1 MILRT
6 GINNINRILSN
17 TGMRRLSERTGA
29 NFTAGSIKNTVG
41 DIIEITSKRRQALTQ
56 YNSAGERKSLY
67 NFKSDGSIQINPRK
81 YGSED
86 LMFLDHIKNGRYIPA
101 KTFPEGTAGITREAQ
116 EQSNRLAGSIIPE
129 TERLMD
135 GFRYN
140 GASAVFD
147 KSGKNI
153 SRFRNG
159 NQEIDIIDRNLDK
172 TLAKTIE
179 AFKQRIAGKNYS
191 EKEKIDELM
200 KFVDEVFSVNPS
212 GSATEQLVSRMHN
225 PNLRETFLGDI
236 INSGAGVCRHRSLL
250 TKVLGD
256 EIGLKTRIIQG
267 QYGTGGHAWNE
278 IVTSKGE
285 TFLFDGMHGN
295 IFDVTNPSKNL
306 TPQVFNYRI
315 SDALNAEKTVQ
326 KYFDK
331 DSTAGLIYRSLGNRL
346 PVNTNIA
353 KLTPSQDGYIITPL
367 SDKVKVNGKSID
379 SETKVLK
386 GDWVQLKDISFE
398 II

>member
-1 MILRT
+1 MLLRI
-6 GINNINRILSN
+6 GMNNISRIFTASGSKALNGHS
-17 TGMRRLSERTGA
+17 GIR
-29 NFTAGSIKNTVG
+29 FTAGRLERTAG
-41 DIIEITSKRRQALTQ
+41 DFVELTSKRRQALMQ
-56 YNSAGERKSLY
+56 YNAAGERKLLY
-67 NFKSDGSIQINPRK
+67 NFKKDGSIETVQRK

-86 LMFLDHIKNGRYIPA
+86 LDFLEHVRNGKYVSP
-101 KTFPEGTAGITREAQ
+101 KTLPEGTAGITQEAL
-116 EQSNRLAGSIIPE
+116 EQSNRLSCNIIPE
-129 TERLMD
+129 TEKLTD

-140 GASAVFD
+140 GVQAVFD
-147 KSGKNI
+147 RNGRNI

-159 NQEIDIIDRNLDK
+159 NQEIDIIDRNQDK
-172 TLAKTIE
+172 ILADTIKT
-179 AFKQRIAGKNYS
+179 FKQRLAGKNCS

-212 GSATEQLVSRMHN
+212 GAETEKLVSRMHN
-225 PNLRETFLGDI
+225 PNLQEVFLGDI

-267 QYGTGGHAWNE
+267 QYANGGHAWNE
-278 IVTSKGE
+278 IISKKGD
-285 TFLFDGMHGN
+285 TFLFDSMHGS

-315 SDALNAEKTVQ
+315 CDLENSEKMIQ

-331 DSTAGLIYRSLGNRL
+331 ESTIGLIYRSLGHRL
-346 PVNTNIA
+346 PINTNA
-353 KLTPSQDGYIITPL
+353 ARLMPSEDRYIISPL
-367 SDKVKVNGKSID
+367 CDEIKVNGKTINNNTD
-379 SETKVLK
+379 VFY
-386 GDWVQLKDISFE
+386 GDWVQIKDIAFQ